1 MARKKVADYRELL
14 RLGRWFRSL
23 PDPFQEAL
31 VGMSTLRELPA
42 RAPLFRRGETNTGM
56 FGVLDGQ
63 LRASGTDDDGKTALL
78 ALVEPPNWVGEIPLF
93 DDLPRSHD
101 LSAETDAL
109 VVHVPHEPLLA
120 FLEQEPRYWRDMSQL
135 LTSKLRLAFAAI
147 EEAQLLP
154 IAARLTRRLVLIAEG
169 YGEWTQGTRREVGVS
184 QETLAMMLATS
195 RQTVNQVLRSLEAKG
210 WVRLA
215 YGRVEIVDLKELRR
229 SLNA

>member
-1 MARKKVADYRELL
+1 MA
-14 RLGRWFRSL
+14 
-23 PDPFQEAL
+23 
-31 VGMSTLRELPA
+31 
-42 RAPLFRRGETNTGM
+42 
-56 FGVLDGQ
+56 
-63 LRASGTDDDGKTALL
+63 
-78 ALVEPPNWVGEIPLF
+78 
-93 DDLPRSHD
+93 
-101 LSAETDAL
+101 
-109 VVHVPHEPLLA
+109 
-120 FLEQEPRYWRDMSQL
+120 QL

-169 YGEWTQGTRREVGVS
+169 YGEWTQGTKREVGVS

-195 RQTVNQVLRSLEAKG
+195 RQTVNQVLKSLEAKG